1 MKRTIEISVPDIG
14 DFKDIEIVDVLVAVG
29 DVVTAEQALITAESD
44 KATLEIPSPVAGTI
58 ASLLLKVGDKVSKGT
73 TIAALV
79 PADANQADAPIP
91 IPVKAADADGG
102 RRFDL
107 VVIGGGPGGY
117 SAAYRAADLGLTVAI
132 VERYETLGGVCL
144 NVGCIPSKALL
155 HIAAVK
161 EEAERIADKGVRFSE
176 PAIDLDALRKF
187 KNGTVKKLTD
197 GLSQMAG
204 ARKVTVIRGVAQFES
219 AQRLTVI
226 EAQGATSR
234 VTFAS
239 CIIATGS
246 SAVKLDVFPDDK
258 RVVTSSGALRLDAI
272 PERMLVVGAGIIGL
286 EMATVYSALGAR
298 IDVVERLS
306 DVLAGLDPDAIKI
319 WRSRNNHRFGAIDL
333 NASVTSA
340 EARPDGIAVEIA
352 GANDTRPS
360 YDLVLQSA
368 GRLPNSAD
376 LGLETIGVA
385 CDAKGFV
392 TVDGQMRTN
401 VPHIFAI
408 GDVAG
413 GPMLAHKA
421 VHEGHVAAEA
431 AAGQK
436 SFFDAKVVPNVAYT
450 DPEIAW
456 VGEMEGAADAAP
468 SSRRSR
474 SAKFPWAASGR
485 AIASGAAYG
494 MTKLVF
500 DEETNR
506 IIGGVI
512 VGPHAGDM
520 IGEICLAIEMGA
532 DAIDLGKTIHP
543 HPTLGETIG
552 MAAEIYEGVCTDMLS
567 SSQKSLKRT
576 AADGKIEGRSKGIP

>member
-1 MKRTIEISVPDIG
+1 MERTVKIEVPDIG
-14 DFKDIEIVDVLVAVG
+14 DFKEVEIVDVLVAAG
-29 DVVTAEQALITAESD
+29 DVVAAEQALITVESD
-44 KATLEIPSPVAGTI
+44 KATLEIPSPAAGRI
-58 ASLLLKVGDKVSKGT
+58 ASVLLKVGDKVSKGAA
-73 TIAALV
+73 IATLV
-79 PADANQADAPIP
+79 PADAERADEPIGA
-91 IPVKAADADGG
+91 PVKAAGEGG
-102 RRFDL
+102 GGQFDL

-117 SAAYRAADLGLTVAI
+117 SAAYRAADLGLKVAI
-132 VERYETLGGVCL
+132 VERHETLGGVCL

-161 EEAERIADKGVRFSE
+161 EEAERISDKGVRFSK
-176 PAIDLDALRKF
+176 AVIDLDALRAY

-204 ARKVTVIRGVAQFES
+204 ARNVTVIRGVAQFES
-219 AQRLTVI
+219 AQCLTVTDA
-226 EAQGATSR
+226 EGATHR
-234 VTFAS
+234 MAFDS

-246 SAVKLDVFPDDK
+246 SAVKLGVFPDDK
-258 RVVTSSGALRLDAI
+258 RVVTSTGALRLDAI

-306 DVLAGLDPDAIKI
+306 DMLAGLDPDAIKI

-340 EARPDGIAVEIA
+340 KAGPDGIAVQIV
-352 GANDTRPS
+352 GAKDTSRS

-376 LGLETIGVA
+376 LGLETIGIA
-385 CDAKGFV
+385 CDARGFV
-392 TVDGQMRTN
+392 TVDAQMRTN

-431 AAGQK
+431 AAGHK
-436 SFFDAKVVPNVAYT
+436 SFFDAKLVPNVAYT

-456 VGEMEGAADAAP
+456 VGEMEGAAGVAP
-468 SSRRSR
+468 LGRRSK

-494 MTKLVF
+494 MTKLIF
-500 DEETNR
+500 DEETHR

-532 DAIDLGKTIHP
+532 DAIDIGKTIHP

-552 MAAEIYEGVCTDMLS
+552 MAAEIYEGVCTDTLPS
-567 SSQKSLKRT
+567 SRKSLKRSSVN
-576 AADGKIEGRSKGIP
+576 GSV